1 MFIKST
7 STIGQ
12 TECLDLE
19 SWLTGL
25 APVEHEQPLAE
36 PDYKSTL
43 NPRLLRRMS
52 PILKLGSYCALDAL
66 SKADDAVPDA
76 IIVGTGLGCST
87 DTLTFLNEMN
97 TNLDAAL
104 SPTAFIRSTHNTVAG
119 QIALLL
125 KNQGYNMTFTQG
137 SLSFESALS
146 DAHLAMDAGEIE
158 SALVGGIDELSKELY
173 ELLMKLAVVNGSGF
187 PVLGQGSNFFY
198 LEKDGEEGDVEVVA
212 IQSFNNGQH
221 EDNIS
226 SFMSENVITDDGIDL
241 VLDGGDIGDI
251 PEELELIM
259 DYKEY
264 CGDFFSASA
273 FGMMMG
279 YAMIKTEVQ
288 FGEENPKPIKTI
300 LINTGFGKEQGLI
313 LLRKK

>member
-1 MFIKST
+1 MFIRST
-7 STIGQ
+7 SNIGH
-12 TECLDLE
+12 TECTELE

-25 APVEHEQPLAE
+25 GQVEHEQPLAE

-66 SKADDAVPDA
+66 SKAENAIPDA

-137 SLSFESALS
+137 SLSFESALG
-146 DAHLAMDAGEIE
+146 DAQMAMESGEIQ

-198 LEKDGEEGDVEVVA
+198 LEKEGEEGDIEVVA
-212 IQSFNNGQH
+212 VSSFHNGQS
-221 EDNIS
+221 EENVS
-226 SFMSENVITDDGIDL
+226 SFLSENEIMVDSIDL
-241 VLDGGDIGDI
+241 VLDGGDMGEI

-264 CGDFFSASA
+264 CGEFFSASA

-288 FGEENPKPIKTI
+288 FGEEDPKAIKTI